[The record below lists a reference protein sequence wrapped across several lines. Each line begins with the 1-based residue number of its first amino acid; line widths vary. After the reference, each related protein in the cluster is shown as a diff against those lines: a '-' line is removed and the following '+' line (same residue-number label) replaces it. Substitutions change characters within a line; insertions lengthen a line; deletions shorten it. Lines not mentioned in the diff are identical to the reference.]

1 MSDYIKRQVEERARA
16 WEEAKALLDTAA
28 TENRDLTAEESEK
41 FARINEDLDRRAQ
54 VVKDFTAA
62 EKREAEV
69 RDAIAGRPEA
79 RPAAEERGAVDEAAE
94 IRAFMRGESR
104 AKTLDIEKRDLLKSS
119 TGSPVPTSFYD
130 KVIEVARYV
139 GPMLDV
145 STIINTN
152 SGENLQIPRTNAY
165 STASLAAE
173 AAAISESDATFSA
186 FITLGAYKESFL
198 IQLSTEMLEDTGV
211 DILGYLST
219 NVGQALGYQVNN
231 ALTVGT
237 GSSQPTG
244 IVVGAASG
252 VTGGTAVSGAFT
264 ADNVI
269 DLVYSTDAA
278 VRRMPGFGI
287 MGSTTAIAAARKLK
301 DTTNQYFWQPSLQA
315 GQPDKFLGYSIF
327 ENPHMAAVGLSAKS
341 LIAGDLKSYLVRQVG
356 GIKLERSD
364 DYAFANGLV
373 TFRASMR
380 VDGNLP
386 QSSHVK
392 YFAGGAS

>member
-1 MSDYIKRQVEERARA
+1 MSDYIERQIEERARA

-28 TENRDLTAEESEK
+28 AEKRDLSAEEAEK

-54 VVKDFTAA
+54 IVKDFTAA
-62 EKREAEV
+62 EQREAEV
-69 RDAIAGRPEA
+69 RAVIAGRPEA
-79 RPAAEERGAVDEAAE
+79 RPAEDRKDPATDDAARIRSLVKGEVRALEFER
-94 IRAFMRGESR
+94 
-104 AKTLDIEKRDLLKSS
+104 RDVLKSS

-139 GPMLDV
+139 GPMLET

-165 STASLAAE
+165 STAALVAE
-173 AAAISESDATFSA
+173 AGTIAESDPTFQA
-186 FITLGAYKESFL
+186 FITLASYKETFL
-198 IQLSTEMLEDTGV
+198 VQLSPEMLNDSGL

-219 NVGQALGYQVNN
+219 NVGQALGYQANN

-244 IVVGAASG
+244 IVVGAAAG
-252 VTGGTAVSGAFT
+252 VTGATAVAGAFT

-269 DLVYSTDAA
+269 DLVYATDAA

-287 MGSTTAIAAARKLK
+287 MGSTSAIAAARKLK

-315 GQPDKFLGYSIF
+315 GQPDKFLGYAIH

-356 GIKLERSD
+356 GISLTRSD
-364 DYAFANGLV
+364 DFAFANDLV
-373 TFRASMR
+373 TFKASIR
-380 VDGNLP
+380 IDGNLP

-392 YFAGGAS
+392 YFVGGAT